1 MDDDE
6 EEILVQ
12 EALDSSAEGLGS
24 AGAGSSAVS
33 ANTLRTDE
41 KEAFSLW
48 ASPRVCRPS
57 QAAGSLDTLGRSP
70 TGPDGLHSAPTSVQV
85 LVPVI
90 VPASANTL
98 PSAAACDPASVSVQT
113 AVLASVKTLP
123 SGQAPG
129 AAPGPASAPSV
140 LSLCLDSAR
149 SPLPGEAGRLE
160 GTAGSAGNAARP
172 IDS

>member
-6 EEILVQ
+6 EEPLVQ
-12 EALDSSAEGLGS
+12 EAFDSSPEGLGS
-24 AGAGSSAVS
+24 AGTCSSAAS
-33 ANTLRTDE
+33 ANTVRTDE
-41 KEAFSLW
+41 KAAFSLW

-90 VPASANTL
+90 VPASAKTL
-98 PSAAACDPASVSVQT
+98 PSAAARTPASVSVQT
-113 AVLASVKTLP
+113 AVLASAKTFP
-123 SGQAPG
+123 SGQARGP
-129 AAPGPASAPSV
+129 APGPASAPSIP
-140 LSLCLDSAR
+140 SLCLDTV
-149 SPLPGEAGRLE
+149 PLPGVAERLE
-160 GTAGSAGNAARP
+160 GTAGSTGNTARL